1 MTSKKCQSKATV
13 SEANGGTA
21 STTPPLPQAPVPPSE
36 LAITTA
42 SGSVVSQQQPLQP
55 PLLTLR
61 PMRPDSTASSASASS
76 LGTAASAATH
86 SSQSLTITPLMSP
99 QVSLPTEPEPPNSL
113 AFLGGTG
120 TSGLPMTVSK
130 DNPHFLAA
138 MAASAMALS
147 NPLLLNPLLFSTSMM
162 QNSVAA
168 AAAASNGH
176 GLDSASDLI
185 KSMKSFLPQLPMP
198 MMSLWS
204 MMGTAGTVPQFKKPT
219 IADTFA
225 GLPGF
230 ADEEVANIR
239 NLLETVNASVTKSL
253 LEDNLKKWA
262 STCGL
267 STDEILQQLAQAQP
281 LSPAQ
286 LLHPKNHQD
295 MDEDMMDLMSD
306 DEVPSMKKASASS
319 SLASNS
325 SRPRALISD
334 DQVATLKAY
343 YSINAKPRRE
353 ELLKLCE
360 EIGHPFKV
368 VKVWFQNTRA
378 RDRREL
384 AGNAPTGNT
393 NNSEGQQNSKQPT
406 LSFPTSAFNNAKHL
420 LPPTPPAS
428 CSTGSQKHP
437 SPVPSPVAIGMIK
450 DEIMDEEEKVP
461 LDLSTK
467 SSTPSASPPPL
478 VINSEVITNYTINF
492 EKKNS

>member
-1 MTSKKCQSKATV
+1 
-13 SEANGGTA
+13 
-21 STTPPLPQAPVPPSE
+21 
-36 LAITTA
+36 
-42 SGSVVSQQQPLQP
+42 
-55 PLLTLR
+55 
-61 PMRPDSTASSASASS
+61 MRPDSTASSASAASS
-76 LGTAASAATH
+76 LGTAATQ
-86 SSQSLTITPLMSP
+86 SSSLTITPLVSP
-99 QVSLPTEPEPPNSL
+99 KVSLPTEPEPPNSL
-113 AFLGGTG
+113 TSSVDLGG
-120 TSGLPMTVSK
+120 SK

-168 AAAASNGH
+168 AAAEAAAASNGGS
-176 GLDSASDLI
+176 GLDSASNLI

-204 MMGTAGTVPQFKKPT
+204 MMGAVGAPPTSHFKKPT

-225 GLPGF
+225 GLPGL

-239 NLLETVNASVTKSL
+239 SLLETVNASVTKSL

-267 STDEILQQLAQAQP
+267 STHEILQQLAQAQP
-281 LSPAQ
+281 LSPGQ
-286 LLHPKNHQD
+286 LMPNNDLD
-295 MDEDMMDLMSD
+295 DEDMMELMSD
-306 DEVPSMKKASASS
+306 EEVPLKKANAAASAASNSS
-319 SLASNS
+319 SSSS

-334 DQVATLKAY
+334 DQVTTLKAY

-353 ELLKLCE
+353 ELLKISE

-384 AGNAPTGNT
+384 AGNGAAAPATT
-393 NNSEGQQNSKQPT
+393 EANNEGQQHCKPT
-406 LSFPTSAFNNAKHL
+406 LSFPSSAFNNTNTKHL

-437 SPVPSPVAIGMIK
+437 SPVPSPVEAVVGIK
-450 DEIMDEEEKVP
+450 EEIMDEEEKVP

-478 VINSEVITNYTINF
+478 VINSEVKILRIYWEEIQ
-492 EKKNS
+492 S

>member
-1 MTSKKCQSKATV
+1 MTSKKCQSKATA
-13 SEANGGTA
+13 SEANGGLTA

-42 SGSVVSQQQPLQP
+42 SGGSVVSQQQQPLQP

-113 AFLGGTG
+113 AFGLGTG
-120 TSGLPMTVSK
+120 TSGLPMTASK

-168 AAAASNGH
+168 AASAASNSHG

-185 KSMKSFLPQLPMP
+185 KSMKSFLPQLPSMP

-204 MMGTAGTVPQFKKPT
+204 MMGTAGATVPQFKKPT
-219 IADTFA
+219 IADTFS

-239 NLLETVNASVTKSL
+239 NLLEKVNASVTKSL

-295 MDEDMMDLMSD
+295 MDEDFMSD
-306 DEVPSMKKASASS
+306 DEALPSMKKASASAS
-319 SLASNS
+319 MASNS
-325 SRPRALISD
+325 ARPRALISD

-384 AGNAPTGNT
+384 AGNAVPTGN
-393 NNSEGQQNSKQPT
+393 GKQPT

-467 SSTPSASPPPL
+467 SSTPSATPPPL
-478 VINSEVITNYTINF
+478 VINSEVITNSRTTI
-492 EKKNS
+492 KMDRTLS

>member
-1 MTSKKCQSKATV
+1 
-13 SEANGGTA
+13 
-21 STTPPLPQAPVPPSE
+21 
-36 LAITTA
+36 
-42 SGSVVSQQQPLQP
+42 
-55 PLLTLR
+55 
-61 PMRPDSTASSASASS
+61 
-76 LGTAASAATH
+76 
-86 SSQSLTITPLMSP
+86 MSP

-113 AFLGGTG
+113 AFLGGHTG
-120 TSGLPMTVSK
+120 TSGLPMAASK

-168 AAAASNGH
+168 AAASAASNSH

-204 MMGTAGTVPQFKKPT
+204 MMGTAGATVPQFKKPT

-239 NLLETVNASVTKSL
+239 NLLEKVNASVTKSL

-295 MDEDMMDLMSD
+295 MDEDFMSD
-306 DEVPSMKKASASS
+306 DEALPSMKKASASS
-319 SLASNS
+319 SMASNS

-384 AGNAPTGNT
+384 AGNAQIGNQA
-393 NNSEGQQNSKQPT
+393 NNSEGQNSKQPT

-467 SSTPSASPPPL
+467 SSTPSATPPPL
-478 VINSEVITNYTINF
+478 VINSDVIPI
-492 EKKNS
+492 

>member
-1 MTSKKCQSKATV
+1 MTSKKCQSKATA
-13 SEANGGTA
+13 SEANGGLTA

-42 SGSVVSQQQPLQP
+42 SGGSVVSQQQQSLQP

-113 AFLGGTG
+113 AFLGGHTG
-120 TSGLPMTVSK
+120 TSGLSGLPMTASK

-168 AAAASNGH
+168 AAASAASNSHG

-204 MMGTAGTVPQFKKPT
+204 MMGTAGATVPQFKKPT

-239 NLLETVNASVTKSL
+239 NLLEKVNASVTKSL

-295 MDEDMMDLMSD
+295 MDEDFMSD
-306 DEVPSMKKASASS
+306 DEALPSMKKASS

-384 AGNAPTGNT
+384 AGNGNVPTGNT
-393 NNSEGQQNSKQPT
+393 NNSEGQNSKQPT

-478 VINSEVITNYTINF
+478 VINSEVITI
-492 EKKNS
+492 